1 MFFILTEIIQKDQK
15 YNNSCEIKFE
25 KLNLLLLLVYKKNFR
40 SLGLRI
46 GVNMKGNFENK
57 LSDEGIT
64 LPDAPAPAANYVP
77 YVQVGNV
84 LYVSGQISQNESGL
98 ILGKLGENMTT
109 EQGAEA
115 AKFCAMS
122 LLAQVKSACDGDLD
136 RLVRVIKLTGFVNST
151 PDFTQQPQVINGAS
165 DLLGNVLGDAGKHAR
180 VAVSANSL
188 PLGVAVEIDGIFQIA

>member
-1 MFFILTEIIQKDQK
+1 
-15 YNNSCEIKFE
+15 
-25 KLNLLLLLVYKKNFR
+25 
-40 SLGLRI
+40 
-46 GVNMKGNFENK
+46 MKGNFENK

-165 DLLGNVLGDAGKHAR
+165 DLIASIFGDAGMHTRA
-180 VAVSANSL
+180 AVSTNSL
-188 PLGVAVEIDGIFQIA
+188 PLGVSVEVDAIFELN